1 MVKMPEEVVENIKMY
16 ETQNVRE
23 EMKTITFSTVNDRGV
38 PNAIPVA
45 FVIVKDS
52 ETILIGDNWF
62 KKTAENVKKQ
72 NSNVAVSAW
81 DKKGGYQIK
90 GYANYMT
97 TGSDY
102 EMMKEKIKS
111 VSEKLPAK
119 GCVVMKVTEVYR
131 ILAGPTGGDKLT

>member
-1 MVKMPEEVVENIKMY
+1 MVKMPDEVVANIKIY
-16 ETQNVRE
+16 ETQNIRE
-23 EMKTITFSTVNDRGV
+23 EMKTIIFSTVDDRGV
-38 PNAIPVA
+38 PNAVPVA

-62 KKTAENVKKQ
+62 KKTAENIKKQ
-72 NSNVAVSAW
+72 NSSVAVSAY

-97 TGSDY
+97 NGPDY
-102 EMMKEKIKS
+102 EVMREKIKS

-119 GCVVMKVTEVYR
+119 GCVVMKVTDVYR

>member
-1 MVKMPEEVVENIKMY
+1 MVKMPEEVVANIKIY
-16 ETQNVRE
+16 ETQNIKE
-23 EMKTITFSTVNDRGV
+23 EMKTIIFSTVDDRGV
-38 PNAIPVA
+38 PNAVPVA

-72 NSNVAVSAW
+72 NSSVAVSAY

-90 GYANYMT
+90 GYANYMIK
-97 TGSDY
+97 GPDY
-102 EMMKEKIKS
+102 EVMKEKIKS

>member
-23 EMKTITFSTVNDRGV
+23 EMRTVAFSTVDGSGV
-38 PNAIPVA
+38 PNTAAVA
-45 FVIVKDS
+45 FVIVKDP

-62 KKTAENVKKQ
+62 KKSAENLKKP
-72 NSNVAVSAW
+72 NSRVAISAW

-90 GYANYMT
+90 GNANYVT
-97 TGSDY
+97 QGSDY
-102 EMMKEKIKS
+102 DKMKEKIKL

-119 GCVVMKVTEVYR
+119 GCVVVTVTDVYR
-131 ILAGPTGGDKLT
+131 ILAGPTGGDKLA

>member
-23 EMKTITFSTVNDRGV
+23 EMKTVAFSTVDGKGV
-38 PNAIPVA
+38 PNAVPVA
-45 FVIVKDS
+45 FVIVKDP

-62 KKTAENVKKQ
+62 KKSAENIKKP
-72 NSNVAVSAW
+72 NSSVAVSAW

-90 GYANYMT
+90 GNANYMT
-97 TGSDY
+97 QGSDY
-102 EMMKEKIKS
+102 EIMKEKIKS

-119 GCVVMKVTEVYR
+119 GCVVVKVTEVYR
-131 ILAGPTGGDKLT
+131 ILAGPTGGDKLA

>member
-23 EMKTITFSTVNDRGV
+23 EMKTVAFSTVDSEGA
-38 PNAIPVA
+38 PNTVPVA

-62 KKTAENVKKQ
+62 KKSAENLKKP
-72 NSNVAVSAW
+72 NSSVAISAW

-90 GYANYMT
+90 GQATYLT
-97 TGSDY
+97 QGPDY
-102 EMMKEKIKS
+102 ERMREKIKL

-119 GCVVMKVTEVYR
+119 GCVAVKVTAVYR
-131 ILAGPTGGDKLT
+131 ILAGPTGGDKLA

>member
-1 MVKMPEEVVENIKMY
+1 MVKMPEEVVENIKTY
-16 ETQNVRE
+16 ETQNIRE
-23 EMKTITFSTVNDRGV
+23 EMKTAAFSTVDDRGV
-38 PNAIPVA
+38 PNVVPVA
-45 FVIVKDS
+45 FVIVKDA

-62 KKTAENVKKQ
+62 KKTAGNLKKQ
-72 NSNVAVSAW
+72 NSNVAVSIW

-90 GYANYMT
+90 GYANYMIN
-97 TGSDY
+97 GSDY

-119 GCVVMKVTEVYR
+119 GCVIIKVTEVYR